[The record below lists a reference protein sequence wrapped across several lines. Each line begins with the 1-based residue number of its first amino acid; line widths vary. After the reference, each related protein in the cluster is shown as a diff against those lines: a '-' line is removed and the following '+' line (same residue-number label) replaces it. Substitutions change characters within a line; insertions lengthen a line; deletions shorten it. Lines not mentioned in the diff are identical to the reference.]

1 MEVIIACLFILAF
14 VGFLY
19 YIDHR
24 TRKQMKSHAPKH

>member
-1 MEVIIACLFILAF
+1 MPEIIACLFILAF

-24 TRKQMKSHAPKH
+24 TRKEMKQ